1 MVEWKKRVGGYVGWR
16 VCHSQKEAT
25 LLFLFLL
32 CHPLTSILSSSALVS
47 GQRTV
52 SAAAAS
58 QKEAKA
64 SKQMG
69 SRWIGEGGEG
79 HGTVSPSL
87 CHSEL
92 GWRESKG
99 PHSAGSRSQAER
111 RGEIE
116 GGGWR
121 WRIPCGHKNPPPC
134 FFCSSQPFPPR
145 KIWGRMRRRDF
156 GNWGREGED
165 EKRIFHLFL
174 PLLR

>member
-16 VCHSQKEAT
+16 VCHSQKDAT

-79 HGTVSPSL
+79 HCFSLPLPFRARLEGKQGTSFCRIPIPGRA
-87 CHSEL
+87 ERGDR
-92 GWRESKG
+92 GWR
-99 PHSAGSRSQAER
+99 R
-111 RGEIE
+111 R
-116 GGGWR
+116 WR
-121 WRIPCGHKNPPPC
+121 WRWQIPCGHKNPPPC
-134 FFCSSQPFPPR
+134 FFVPPNPFLR
-145 KIWGRMRRRDF
+145 GKYG
-156 GNWGREGED
+156 EG
-165 EKRIFHLFL
+165 
-174 PLLR
+174 